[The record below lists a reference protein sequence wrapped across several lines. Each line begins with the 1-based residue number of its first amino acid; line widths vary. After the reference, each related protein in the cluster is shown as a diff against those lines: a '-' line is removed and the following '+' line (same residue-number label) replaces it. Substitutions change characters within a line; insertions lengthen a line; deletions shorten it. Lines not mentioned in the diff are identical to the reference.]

1 MSIEQLLS
9 LVMIIVG
16 IIMLLA
22 EAAAPGNFLVVP
34 ATVLLILG
42 FLGLLVPS
50 ILLSWYSPLLAVAI
64 LIPTTLI
71 TIKLYQYLAPPA
83 PPQTVVASSLI
94 GRSGVVTTRVT
105 PHDLKGKV
113 NIENDVWS
121 ATSVGSAIPTGTK
134 VIVTSSEG
142 VHVVVVPV
150 PEDGVMAKTE
160 TEELKT

>member
-16 IIMLLA
+16 VIMLLA

-83 PPQTVVASSLI
+83 PPQTVVASSLV
-94 GRSGVVTTRVT
+94 GRSGVVTVPVT
-105 PHDLKGKV
+105 PSDLRGKV

-121 ATSVGSAIPTGTK
+121 ATSVGSTIPTGAK
-134 VIVTSSEG
+134 VVVTGSEG
-142 VHVVVVPV
+142 VHVVVAPIR
-150 PEDGVMAKTE
+150 EDSVMKTTE
-160 TEELKT
+160 TEEYKT